1 MRYNVSKFHGRIRKH
16 LSPHASAFADHLERG
31 VFSLYGKMISA
42 CLQGIEGRLIEVE
55 VDISNGLPH
64 IALVGLPDSAIRE
77 SAERVRA
84 AVRNSG
90 FAFPMERITVNL
102 APADLRKEGAA
113 FDLAIAA
120 GILVTSGQIPARR
133 LDGCLLLGELS
144 LDGAVRPVPGVL
156 SMVHSARERGIAKV
170 VLPADNMEEA
180 LVIEGIR
187 VYGIRQL
194 QDLNKDE
201 NQWDWATAYA
211 TGGAMRGRTQEEENG
226 VDFADVF
233 GQHAAKRALMIAA
246 AGMHN
251 IILVGPPG
259 TGKTMLVRRLPTIMP
274 ELTDGEALEVTKLLS
289 VSGKLGRSVGLVR
302 SRPFRSPHH
311 TVSSAGLVGGGGIPK
326 PGEASLAHR
335 GILFLDELPEFS
347 RAALEALRQPLEDR
361 QVTIGRARAVYTYP
375 AQFLLAASMNPCPC
389 GYYGTDGGSA
399 CSCSPLKVQH
409 YRSRISGPLLD
420 RIDLHV
426 DVPKPDFGLFRSVGS
441 LKAEADRAPESSSA
455 LMRERVRHARER
467 QERRYAGSGLLCN
480 AELNGKWLRTFCRL
494 DADSEELLRRSFD
507 ILGLSARAHDRVLKL
522 ARTIADLEGSDSI
535 ILPHLAEALQ
545 YRSLDKQAKVEDVS
559 GR

>member
-1 MRYNVSKFHGRIRKH
+1 MV
-16 LSPHASAFADHLERG
+16 
-31 VFSLYGKMISA
+31 SA

-84 AVRNSG
+84 AVRNCG
-90 FAFPMERITVNL
+90 FTFPMERITVNL

-120 GILVTSGQIPARR
+120 AILVTSGQIPAKR
-133 LDGCLLLGELS
+133 LEGCLLLGELA
-144 LDGAVRPVPGVL
+144 LDGSVRPVPGVL
-156 SMVHSARERGIAKV
+156 SMVHSARRMGISKV
-170 VLPADNMEEA
+170 TLPAENAEEA
-180 LVIEGIR
+180 LIIEDMN
-187 VYGIRQL
+187 VYGIRHL
-194 QDLNKDE
+194 QDLQKDGG
-201 NQWDWATAYA
+201 QWDWMS
-211 TGGAMRGRTQEEENG
+211 GQSCGVVHGRGTEEEHG
-226 VDFADVF
+226 VDFADVV
-233 GQHAAKRALMIAA
+233 GQNAAKRALTIAA

-289 VSGKLGRSVGLVR
+289 VSGKLGGSVGLVR

-311 TVSSAGLVGGGGIPK
+311 TVSAAGLIGGGGIPK

-335 GILFLDELPEFS
+335 GVLFLDELPEFS
-347 RAALEALRQPLEDR
+347 RVALEALRQPLEDR

-389 GYYGTDGGSA
+389 GYYGANGSA
-399 CSCSPLKVQH
+399 DCTCSTLKVQQ

-426 DVPKPDFGLFRSVGS
+426 DVPKPEFGLFHGS
-441 LKAEADRAPESSSA
+441 GVPAGNEAGRASSSA
-455 LMRERVRHARER
+455 AMRAHVQLARQR
-467 QERRYAGSGLLCN
+467 QERRYADSGLLCN
-480 AELNGKWLRTFCRL
+480 AELSGKWLRRYCRL
-494 DADSEELLRRSFD
+494 SADCEELLKRSFD
-507 ILGLSARAHDRVLKL
+507 MLGLSARAHDRVLKL
-522 ARTIADLEGSDSI
+522 ARTIADLEGSEDI
-535 ILPHLAEALQ
+535 ALPHLAEALQ
-545 YRSLDKQAKVEDVS
+545 YRSLDKKSAGAETAV
-559 GR
+559 R